1 MSNSQGI
8 IFLFILL
15 VIALSM
21 GKMFYTKESFIN
33 GTGLGF
39 LGHQLNKPMNARPN
53 LRNGNVGYE
62 GMGYIGLVN
71 RPTSYKV
78 RSDDNPL
85 SYGFP
90 LSTY

>member
-1 MSNSQGI
+1 MSKTQVI

-15 VIALSM
+15 VVVLSM
-21 GKMFYTKESFIN
+21 SSMFFTKEPFIN

-39 LGHQLNKPMNARPN
+39 IGQKLNKPMNARPN

>member
-1 MSNSQGI
+1 MSKFQGI

-39 LGHQLNKPMNARPN
+39 LGHQLNKQMNARPN
-53 LRNGNVGYE
+53 LKNGNIGYE

-71 RPTSYKV
+71 HPTNYKV
-78 RSDDNPL
+78 NSDDHPL

-90 LSTY
+90 SSTY